1 MVVIKSNISMQY
13 GASHENLLQTI
24 LSIDNFLETIHC
36 SHIKLLKYCHKTQV
50 IKKQCN
56 NSLLLKLKIITVL

>member
-1 MVVIKSNISMQY
+1 MVVIRGCNISMQY
-13 GASHENLLQTI
+13 EASHENLLQSE
-24 LSIDNFLETIHC
+24 LSVDHFLETIHC

-56 NSLLLKLKIITVL
+56 NYLLKFRIISVL